1 MKKVTTTTEKPAK
14 EAKKKEARAKEAKKK
29 TMPTFGMFK
38 YMQTKNNK

>member
-1 MKKVTTTTEKPAK
+1 MKKVTTTTKKPV
-14 EAKKKEARAKEAKKK
+14 KEAKKK

>member
-14 EAKKKEARAKEAKKK
+14 EAKAKEAKKK

-38 YMQTKNNK
+38 YVQTKNNK